1 MATLLKKKAPA
12 EKPAPRGERQ
22 KKIPQIRVAK
32 GAYYKQ
38 ITKKVWRGLLAML
51 GIVVVIY
58 ACFAATII
66 RVIPT
71 NTEMGAVPV
80 KNSTFPG
87 GVAEVGTEMVVSMS
101 TPQPEGTLDRL
112 KQSVLISTDAAL
124 VKVVAGPGGTLSWAE
139 TGLITVDGE
148 RVPVRVM
155 NQPGG
160 GFLVNEYIVECL
172 EGACEK
178 GHGYIVGA
186 DQVYGEPFRIGS

>member
-1 MATLLKKKAPA
+1 MANLFRKNSRA
-12 EKPAPRGERQ
+12 EEPAPRGERQ

-32 GAYYKQ
+32 TAYYKQ

-51 GIVVVIY
+51 GIVLVIY

-71 NTEMGAVPV
+71 NTDMGPIAV

-87 GVAEVGTEMVVSMS
+87 GVAEVDTEIVVSMS

-112 KQSVLISTDAAL
+112 KQAVLISTDAAL
-124 VKVVAGPGGTLSWAE
+124 VKVVAGPDGTLSWAE

-155 NQPGG
+155 SPPNGP
-160 GFLVNEYIVECL
+160 FLVNEYIVECL
-172 EGACEK
+172 EGACQK
-178 GHGYIVGA
+178 GNGYIVSA
-186 DQVYGEPFRIGS
+186 DHIYGEPFRIGS

>member
-1 MATLLKKKAPA
+1 MATLLKKKSSG
-12 EKPAPRGERQ
+12 EKPTPNMERQ

-32 GAYYKQ
+32 TAYYKQ
-38 ITKKVWRGLLAML
+38 ISRKISRGLLAML
-51 GIVVVIY
+51 GIVLVIY
-58 ACFAATII
+58 ICFAATII

-87 GVAEVGTEMVVSMS
+87 GIAEVGTEMVVSMS
-101 TPQPEGTLDRL
+101 TPQAEGTLDRL

-124 VKVVAGPGGTLSWAE
+124 VKVVAGPDGTLSWAE

-155 NQPGG
+155 NQPEGPY
-160 GFLVNEYIVECL
+160 LVNEYIVECL
-172 EGACEK
+172 EGACQR

-186 DQVYGEPFRIGS
+186 DQVYGEPFRIGN